1 MAFFSILKR
10 INGSD
15 LDIWAH
21 KVHKIRSNGSRF
33 FLNILRSLIDQ
44 WLKFEPI
51 IMFGPLHVPN
61 CSNGDLLAQNSREKA
76 KKWTVQ
82 NHMSTV
88 NAMWYYPTVLKFLSF
103 SLNLEQIRGSNF

>member
-1 MAFFSILKR
+1 MAFFNILKR
-10 INGSD
+10 INCSD

-21 KVHKIRSNGSRF
+21 KVNKIRSNSSRF
-33 FLNILRSLIDQ
+33 FENILRSMIDQ

-61 CSNGDLLAQNSREKA
+61 GSNGDLLARNSREKV

-103 SLNLEQIRGSNF
+103 SLDLEQIRG